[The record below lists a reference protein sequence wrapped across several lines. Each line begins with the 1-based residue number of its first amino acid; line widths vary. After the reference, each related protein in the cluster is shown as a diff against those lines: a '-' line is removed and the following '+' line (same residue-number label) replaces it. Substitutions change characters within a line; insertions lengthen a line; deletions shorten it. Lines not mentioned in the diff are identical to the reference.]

1 MNETEV
7 MNEVLNVQVDKDVV
21 ETGLEVVH
29 EKNCNGKVGLIL
41 LGVAAIAAAGVIV
54 YKKVIKPKKQKND
67 TPVPVDATACTEED
81 DDITVEV
88 VEDSEK

>member
-21 ETGLEVVH
+21 ETGLEVVK
-29 EKNCNGKVGLIL
+29 KNNCKGKTGYIL
-41 LGVAAIAAAGVIV
+41 GGVAIAAAAAVVI
-54 YKKVIKPKKQKND
+54 YEFVIKPKKQKND

>member
-29 EKNCNGKVGLIL
+29 EKNCKGKVGLIL
-41 LGVAAIAAAGVIV
+41 LGVAAIATAGVIV
-54 YKKVIKPKKQKND
+54 YKKVINPKKQKND

-81 DDITVEV
+81 NSITVDV